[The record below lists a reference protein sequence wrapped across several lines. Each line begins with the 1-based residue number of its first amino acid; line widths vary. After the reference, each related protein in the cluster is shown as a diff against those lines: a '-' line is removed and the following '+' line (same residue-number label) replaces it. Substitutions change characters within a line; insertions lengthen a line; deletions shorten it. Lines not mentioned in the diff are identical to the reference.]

1 MVIKRIEKCYRRL
14 PPEESRALGAV
25 IKQYE
30 SLRAAAAIGI
40 NRCSL
45 FRRARHQRWVTH
57 LTISSALRFYS
68 VIAVPVDEFAHDFA
82 VQTLRVE
89 IVN

>member
-14 PPEESRALGAV
+14 PPEESRGLGAV

-30 SLRAAAAIGI
+30 SVRAAAIGI

-45 FRRARHQRWVTH
+45 FRRARHQRWKTH